1 MLVEAYRR
9 PEVPYSAG
17 PRASAAGATSMIDI
31 SDGLLQD
38 LGHIATAGLVAI
50 DVRTDAFDVPP
61 AMRDAAT
68 ALGLDPYQWLLAG
81 GEDHAL
87 AATFPPDVDL
97 PMAWSV
103 VGRVEAGEGVL
114 VDGAEWAGPGG
125 WRSF

>member
-1 MLVEAYRR
+1 MVDVSDGLVSDLGHLA
-9 PEVPYSAG
+9 
-17 PRASAAGATSMIDI
+17 RASAVSVRLDSEAFHVPTEFRD
-31 SDGLLQD
+31 
-38 LGHIATAGLVAI
+38 TARAL
-50 DVRTDAFDVPP
+50 
-61 AMRDAAT
+61 AA
-68 ALGLDPYQWLLAG
+68 DPLQWLLAG

-125 WRSF
+125 WRTF

>member
-1 MLVEAYRR
+1 MRLDSEAFH
-9 PEVPYSAG
+9 VPQPSSATPPG
-17 PRASAAGATSMIDI
+17 RSAA
-31 SDGLLQD
+31 
-38 LGHIATAGLVAI
+38 
-50 DVRTDAFDVPP
+50 
-61 AMRDAAT
+61 
-68 ALGLDPYQWLLAG
+68 DPLQWLLAG